1 MSFSLIVPIAANK
14 KEYKKQ
20 IPEEFLFTQEGL
32 MRCVR
37 AIMGIDLTIFSHI
50 YFTILRKHSERY
62 FLKELLE
69 TQFKRVSYTVAGSGV
84 RASYIFTTCNSI

>member
-37 AIMGIDLTIFSHI
+37 AIMGIDLTIFISLFFVNI
-50 YFTILRKHSERY
+50 VNVI
-62 FLKELLE
+62 FLKNCWRHSL
-69 TQFKRVSYTVAGSGV
+69 SD
-84 RASYIFTTCNSI
+84 